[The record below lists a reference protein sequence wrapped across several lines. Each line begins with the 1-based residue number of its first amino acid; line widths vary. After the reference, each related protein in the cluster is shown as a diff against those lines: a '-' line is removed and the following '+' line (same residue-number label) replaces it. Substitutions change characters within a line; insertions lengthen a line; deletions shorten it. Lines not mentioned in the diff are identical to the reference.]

1 MTTDLAVPDFE
12 ELILDRLAACV
23 AEIEGIRTV
32 VRQPPATPPEVGM
45 LPMAYGI
52 VGPML
57 EAVPIVTSSSIIV
70 KRNYVIVVLVETYD
84 STSDVKSD
92 RNGAVFVTA
101 PVPYFA
107 RFRSY
112 FALHPRLET
121 NSLAALR
128 YMHKDITFK
137 DDGIEDLNGP
147 GGTYAGLKVTI
158 ATEMRADIRRR

>member
-1 MTTDLAVPDFE
+1 MTTPLAVPDFE
-12 ELILDRLAACV
+12 EAILDRLAACV
-23 AEIEGIRTV
+23 ADIDGIRTV
-32 VRQPPATPPEVGM
+32 VRQPPSTPPEVGM

-57 EAVPIVTSSSIIV
+57 DAIPIVASGTIV
-70 KRNYVIVVLVETYD
+70 VRRNYVIVVLVKPYEA
-84 STSDVKSD
+84 TSDEKD
-92 RNGAVFVTA
+92 NHHGAVFVTA

-112 FALHPRLET
+112 FALHPRLQT
-121 NSLAALR
+121 NSLGALQWL
-128 YMHKDITFK
+128 HKDITFK

-147 GGTYAGLKVTI
+147 GGVYAGLKITI